1 MLTLV
6 TQIKPKHSK
15 DGEELVVTALFLTS
29 DHQLIVR
36 GYCSKC
42 LVSVDVI
49 CTLTELHE
57 NCPEE
62 EDPEITEADKLRMH
76 ALGITPPP
84 DTPLL
89 APPNPS

>member
-15 DGEELVVTALFLTS
+15 DGEELAVTALFLTS

-49 CTLTELHE
+49 CTLTELHD

-62 EDPEITEADKLRMH
+62 EDPYETEADRLRLH
-76 ALGITPPP
+76 ALGTLPEPNRN
-84 DTPLL
+84 LL
-89 APPNPS
+89 APPA